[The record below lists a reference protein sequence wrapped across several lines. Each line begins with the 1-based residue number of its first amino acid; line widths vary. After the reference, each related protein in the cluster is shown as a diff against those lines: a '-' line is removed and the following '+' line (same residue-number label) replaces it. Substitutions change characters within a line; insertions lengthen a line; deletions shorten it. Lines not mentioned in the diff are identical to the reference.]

1 MADTGVCLISF
12 PEDPGTHS
20 RVRKRVQRPPF
31 PEAERVYPPAPGGNV
46 RCRRFVTGS
55 DNALLS
61 VWNAR
66 ERKLVRRAHVGRPV
80 KCADFSPDGSHL
92 ALGCDD
98 GTLIVVVYATLPPA
112 TRPAPGRESVLPP
125 AAAPA
130 AARQEMDASFQDT
143 RECKLLV
150 DLAAAMDESDVDKFT
165 STLAEFDSMSRLDQ
179 WKAREAPPPPPG
191 TACGAPLRG
200 VRSPFPCC
208 DAD

>member
-1 MADTGVCLISF
+1 M
-12 PEDPGTHS
+12 
-20 RVRKRVQRPPF
+20 QRPPF

-98 GTLIVVVYATLPPA
+98 GTLIVVVFATLQPM
-112 TRPAPGRESVLPP
+112 GRFLK
-125 AAAPA
+125 
-130 AARQEMDASFQDT
+130 R
-143 RECKLLV
+143 
-150 DLAAAMDESDVDKFT
+150 
-165 STLAEFDSMSRLDQ
+165 
-179 WKAREAPPPPPG
+179 
-191 TACGAPLRG
+191 
-200 VRSPFPCC
+200 
-208 DAD
+208 